1 MRNPSE
7 IQAFDGNDEI
17 IHTQEYLIF
26 GNALTIRF
34 FNWKFEFEFINDPN
48 NTVRYDSSKIEEN
61 GVVIGAHF
69 RVFNFLKNVGAATL
83 SKGRIVEDI
92 VYHGE
97 RRDPNAVKD
106 IYFALKTTGRYGEN
120 GPAAIT
126 VTFYSRVRAT

>member
-97 RRDPNAVKD
+97 RRDPA
-106 IYFALKTTGRYGEN
+106 
-120 GPAAIT
+120 PATQCTRRLSSIP
-126 VTFYSRVRAT
+126 RIWRN